1 MSSPNKNDLFDD
13 DESRRRFEAAL
24 RGARAAEPHP
34 MKEIPRKRTKKEKS
48 PAQRPGSER

>member
-1 MSSPNKNDLFDD
+1 VIAVDNDQF
-13 DESRRRFEAAL
+13 EKEEAQRRFEAAL

-34 MKEIPRKRTKKEKS
+34 MKEIPRKRIKKEKS